1 MMRITVDKWKDF
13 CQEFAGFFQHING
26 SLERTDDQVTF
37 RSPVNR
43 VSTHLSVFRNGEF
56 SATMP
61 LHGID
66 SKISEA
72 IFNVQEKSVQ
82 ILGEAVDYT
91 YRVPS
96 ELQSK

>member
-1 MMRITVDKWKDF
+1 MMRIAVGNWSNF
-13 CQEFAGFFQHING
+13 CQEFADFFQHING
-26 SLERTDDQVTF
+26 SIECTDEQVTF

-66 SKISEA
+66 SKISGA

-82 ILGEAVDYT
+82 LFGEAVDYT